1 SGIETIFEVRKQIWQ
16 AALYPSCTQPNLTL
30 SQFRPAAANKAEG
43 CSRVAVI
50 PDLEPEGMNV
60 LDDRR
65 PVCSKKPAMSRLTA
79 LDDVLLARIVRLL
92 AAREVEA
99 LAVAAKVV
107 ATHVMPR
114 FPDIWRTLFCQRW
127 ATLNFPLRG
136 VEAGDAT
143 LAVDPRLRALFPR
156 IQSLHDSG
164 TRPSRVVNFAFNG
177 EDLGDDRSV
186 RANAPFPATFHLSV
200 FKRRSLGHVRKP
212 QFHIGL
218 VASGYFEIQIVRRDA
233 PARVRPA
240 QAATAETQRDGE
252 DQQEQEP
259 EQQTEEEELT
269 SLGLV
274 PASFP
279 LVGRQ
284 PGWNQRS
291 YGYHGDDGR
300 VYRQTTRVLGCGV
313 RRDMRTAESRVFFTS
328 NGEILTREGESEIEC
343 PHASWYP
350 AVGVDSYN
358 EVRVNFG
365 QEPFAH
371 DGIVDELFAECD
383 ADLVDI
389 ATDLP
394 WHDIREYSIGCLV
407 WRHRQACQARA
418 AARADADAKTKVAA
432 AAEVALEEETGVK
445 KWIGLLTRRQQNRL
459 ASSEEN
465 ASEERAAARRL
476 M

>member
-1 SGIETIFEVRKQIWQ
+1 
-16 AALYPSCTQPNLTL
+16 
-30 SQFRPAAANKAEG
+30 
-43 CSRVAVI
+43 
-50 PDLEPEGMNV
+50 
-60 LDDRR
+60 
-65 PVCSKKPAMSRLTA
+65 MSRLTA
-79 LDDVLLARIVRLL
+79 LDDVLLARIVRFL

-99 LAVAAKVV
+99 LTVAAKVV

-114 FPDIWRTLFCQRW
+114 FPDIWRALFCQRW

-143 LAVDPRLRALFPR
+143 LAVDPRLHALFPRLNVLLECWMRFVCR
-156 IQSLHDSG
+156 IQSLHDAG
-164 TRPSRVVNFAFNG
+164 TRPSHVVNFAFNG

-186 RANAPFPATFHLSV
+186 RANAPFPAMFHLSV
-200 FKRRSLGHVRKP
+200 FKRRSLGYVRKP

-218 VASGYFEIQIVRRDA
+218 VASGYFEIQIVQRDA
-233 PARVRPA
+233 PTRVRPA
-240 QAATAETQRDGE
+240 QVATAETQRDE
-252 DQQEQEP
+252 DDQQEQE
-259 EQQTEEEELT
+259 QQAEEEELT

-300 VYRQTTRVLGCGV
+300 VYRQTTRGRHFGPRFGTKDTVGCGV
-313 RRDMRTAESRVFFTS
+313 RRDMQTAESRVFFTS

-389 ATDLP
+389 ATALP